1 MAKIDSSSE
10 LQEAILVL
18 ESKQKEDLKRLK
30 KEFEDVKERLKPKN
44 LIKSGISNL
53 KHSPKLRTGLIIGGA
68 ALVSFIVLKKI
79 SSRKRRKQHQ
89 KRMSYYNPPQQQS
102 KTKKVSGSIIRYILA
117 ALLSQN
123 ANKIKG
129 LINRLLNSVKSSP
142 PKHTSYTEANSESAE
157 TRTSAY

>member
-53 KHSPKLRTGLIIGGA
+53 RHSPKLRTGLIIAGA
-68 ALVSFIVLKKI
+68 AIVSIFVIKKI
-79 SSRKRRKQHQ
+79 SSRKRRKQHEKKMGHYSPQ
-89 KRMSYYNPPQQQS
+89 PQQSQA
-102 KTKKVSGSIIRYILA
+102 KKVSGSIVRYILA

-123 ANKIKG
+123 ANKIKS
-129 LINRLLNSVKSSP
+129 LLNRLFTSVKSSP
-142 PKHTSYTEANSESAE
+142 PKHTEPYTEASNTTQKSNP
-157 TRTSAY
+157 AY